1 VQLLRHGNARLAL
14 PCFLVFFCLG
24 SCRLLAAPID
34 TLIIMP
40 DVSGAAKIIYDQ
52 VVAGVES
59 NPSLNTTLIKINQD
73 DDETWLASQLA
84 RHKPRLVIPIGN
96 RSYKLCHSIR
106 QQDGLPEN
114 TRIVAGGIS
123 GKPNGIP
130 TLSLTGSPFET
141 ISQIK
146 NLAPEVRDIRL
157 VYNEKLNGW
166 WYKQAKELANS
177 FNLEVIGYHANDLQH
192 GVKLYS
198 TMMQEANR
206 NTSAIWIPLKS
217 IVPSKTILPLVL
229 EKAWAKKLPVI
240 SNNPSHTRL
249 GGLMALYPHHHA
261 MGQQLAEFALAHYNS
276 QEIENINGTDTLRM
290 AINVRTSAHL
300 GLRLN
305 DSELERF
312 DKVFPTMP

>member
-1 VQLLRHGNARLAL
+1 MLRHTRARLVL
-14 PCFLVFFCLG
+14 PCFFVFLCLG
-24 SCRLLAAPID
+24 SSRALAAPVD

-40 DVSGAAKIIYDQ
+40 DVSGAAKTIYDQ
-52 VVAGVES
+52 VVAGVQS
-59 NPSLNTTLIKINQD
+59 NSSLNTALIKINQD
-73 DDETWLASQLA
+73 NDEAWLSSQIA
-84 RHKPRLVIPIGN
+84 RYKPKLVIPIGN
-96 RSYKLCHSIR
+96 SSYKLCYSTSQR
-106 QQDGLPEN
+106 GGLPEN

-141 ISQIK
+141 ISQVK
-146 NLAPEVRDIRL
+146 ALAPEVRDIRL

-166 WYKQAKELANS
+166 WYEQAKELAKS
-177 FNLEVIGYHANDLQH
+177 FNLEIIGYQASDLQQ

-198 TMMQEANR
+198 TMMKEANN

-249 GGLMALYPHHHA
+249 GGLMALYPDHYA
-261 MGQQLAEFALAHYNS
+261 MGQQLAEFALAHYHQ
-276 QEIENINGTDTLRM
+276 QEIENINGTDTLKM

-312 DKVFPTMP
+312 DKVFPTMR